1 MVRVSS
7 TSIKKS
13 EASTPTVAFSEF
25 PRALM
30 PSLDDTMSMVRKGN
44 QINSVSFGGADRP
57 SNLMFRMQTQSQYWY
72 MYAMMDWLRSEVS
85 ILSTLILRSCS
96 ELFRYGLNLKP
107 RFAYKCES
115 CGHESQYLISKC
127 PTCGSMRLRRPDET
141 QKDYFRRPNGK
152 SFLDEANDNGQPLIT
167 VLRSY
172 ADSEYQNNQAYTLC
186 VTGEI
191 FDSRT
196 GKLLYNC
203 PMEFI
208 AQDPKYVRYLYDE
221 QGKPGTT
228 FAFTRDER
236 KVLINLD
243 TDPDAVQIYSEEGKE
258 LIPAVWI
265 VGESYGGTGDFT
277 IYAKEEVYQD
287 HWFRPSM
294 TYGVPIAYDI
304 EDDLLTY
311 HFIEK
316 SDLKKFKY
324 GFVRK
329 VLVLPGFNEQD
340 AEDIA
345 SGITDVLAVNDNSI
359 PIVCLPPQVP
369 GVAEMKAQVLDLS
382 PDSAQ
387 DRIAVKDEI
396 RGRVCAHWGT
406 PNLFVGDAEASGG
419 MNNESQQITVFDR
432 YLLDKYNFIDRQCKW
447 IMSKFPMITDW
458 ELELGRPSKAYTD
471 VRRRI
476 DLMQEAQGM
485 KQLGFALEFIDGEFR
500 YSERPL
506 DQLEAITSMSQQGLM
521 DAFPGMK
528 MAHGMSVGG
537 LVPGDGE
544 GPPDKGT
551 LRRDDPEVAQS
562 KDDIDLAKREAE
574 STQES

>member
-13 EASTPTVAFSEF
+13 EPTTVPSITF
-25 PRALM
+25 PDINHLI
-30 PSLDDTMSMVRKGN
+30 PTLDQTLTTVRKGN
-44 QINSVSFGGADRP
+44 VLSKVAFGGAERP
-57 SNLMFRMQTQSQYWY
+57 SNLMFRMDTQSQYWY
-72 MYAMMDWLRSEVS
+72 MYSMSDWMRSEVS
-85 ILSTLILRSCS
+85 IFSTLILRACA
-96 ELFRYGLNLKP
+96 ELFRYGLSLKP
-107 RFAYKCES
+107 KFAYKCES
-115 CGHESQYLISKC
+115 CEHESQYLISKC
-127 PTCGSMRLRRPDET
+127 PVCGSMRLRRPDET
-141 QKDYFRRPNGK
+141 QKDYFKRPNGK
-152 SFLDEANDNGQPLIT
+152 SFLDEANDSGQPLIT

-172 ADSEYQNNQAYTLC
+172 AESQYQNNQAYTLC

-191 FDSRT
+191 FDPKT
-196 GKLLYNC
+196 GKLIYNC

-221 QGKPGTT
+221 KGKPGTT

-236 KVLINLD
+236 DVLINLD
-243 TDPDAVQIYSEEGKE
+243 TDPDAAQIYSEKGME
-258 LIPAVWI
+258 LIPAVWVI
-265 VGESYGGTGDFT
+265 GESYGGTGDIT
-277 IYAKEEVYQD
+277 IYAREEIYQD
-287 HWFRPSM
+287 QWFRPSL
-294 TYGVPIAYDI
+294 TYGVPIIYDI

-387 DRIAVKDEI
+387 DRIAVKNEI
-396 RGRVCAHWGT
+396 RDRVCAHWGV

-447 IMSKFPMITDW
+447 IMSKFPLITDW

-485 KQLGFALEFIDGEFR
+485 KQLGFAVEFIDGEFR
-500 YSERPL
+500 YSERPI
-506 DQLEAITSMSQQGLM
+506 DQIEAISALSQQGLM
-521 DAFPGMK
+521 DALPGMK
-528 MAHGMSVGG
+528 MAHGMSIGG

-551 LRRDDPEVAQS
+551 LRREDQEVAQS
-562 KDDIDLAKREAE
+562 KDEIDLAKREAE
-574 STQES
+574 SIPEV